1 MNTYVYTHR
10 HTYICNNFT
19 KRPEFEREQ
28 GGVNGHRGMGW
39 FGGKKGKEEIILFQL
54 K

>member
-1 MNTYVYTHR
+1 MYVTAVNEKKGH
-10 HTYICNNFT
+10 
-19 KRPEFEREQ
+19 EFEREQ
-28 GGVNGHRGMGW
+28 EGLNGHRGMGW